1 MKTFHISGKSES
13 SPHRHIRAERRKREI
28 IRNKNVHTGKRDK
41 SDNVGD
47 YFQSPVF
54 EKRFYK
60 RRKGKKHAARAAY
73 RKAGKKHE
81 YLVFSDEHLLKHPFD
96 KRSFYRVVFYFVKNA
111 VRH

>member
-13 SPHRHIRAERRKREI
+13 SPCRHIRAERRKREI

-60 RRKGKKHAARAAY
+60 RQKGKKHAADAAY
-73 RKAGKKHE
+73 RKAGKKYE
-81 YLVFSDEHLLKHPFD
+81 YLVFSDEHLFENPFEN
-96 KRSFYRVVFYFVKNA
+96 RRFFSVVFNLVKNS
-111 VRH
+111 VR